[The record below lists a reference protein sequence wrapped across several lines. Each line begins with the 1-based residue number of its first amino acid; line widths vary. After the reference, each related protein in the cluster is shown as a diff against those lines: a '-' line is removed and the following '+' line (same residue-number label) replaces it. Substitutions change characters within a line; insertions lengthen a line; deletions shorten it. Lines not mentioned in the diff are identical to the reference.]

1 MFSAPGIA
9 GMADRLVNELQIA
22 ATGLPPTLAHG
33 QLNLALDAMRGH
45 AADLRVSLK
54 DPVKARAA
62 VAKFAEA
69 ANMVLAI
76 LAAVPLPPQAAL
88 VLRIAQLLLPALSGA
103 AAVIWPTLPL
113 APYAA
118 AA

>member
-1 MFSAPGIA
+1 MFSASGVA

-62 VAKFAEA
+62 VANFVEA
-69 ANMVLAI
+69 ANVVLSI
-76 LAAVPLPPQAAL
+76 LAALPLPPQAAL
-88 VLRIAQLLLPALSGA
+88 ALRIAQLLLPALSGA
-103 AAVIWPTLPL
+103 AQVIWPPVPL
-113 APYAA
+113 APHAA
-118 AA
+118 